1 MGARKDVARYHP
13 EALAQLQ
20 ISVLGNNSLKK
31 QGSHLKE
38 ADFVGRENK
47 RVRSGGPALT
57 WQLRWSPSGE
67 EASVLWGRLPTSKM
81 EMTVETAGSSYS
93 EGTELVCRSC
103 HIPGRSPVSRYPGPR
118 PEDGEELHE
127 GTEPKKGK
135 EGSKESKDLYPLLG
149 NL

>member
-1 MGARKDVARYHP
+1 MTVVGCITVWFDISFNVPFPPPAEPRLGVGARKDVARYHP

-47 RVRSGGPALT
+47 RVRSGGPVLT

-67 EASVLWGRLPTSKM
+67 EASV
-81 EMTVETAGSSYS
+81 
-93 EGTELVCRSC
+93 
-103 HIPGRSPVSRYPGPR
+103 
-118 PEDGEELHE
+118 
-127 GTEPKKGK
+127 
-135 EGSKESKDLYPLLG
+135 
-149 NL
+149 